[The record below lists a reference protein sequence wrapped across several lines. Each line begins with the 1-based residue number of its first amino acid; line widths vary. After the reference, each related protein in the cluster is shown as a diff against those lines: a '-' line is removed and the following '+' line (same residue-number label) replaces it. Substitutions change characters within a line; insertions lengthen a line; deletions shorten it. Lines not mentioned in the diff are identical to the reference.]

1 MFIALHCVRCFFPC
15 VPRCITLFSR
25 PPPGNR
31 YHLLTVNSWLD
42 GKSGKALR
50 KLQEELY
57 VGMTADDV
65 AAASVAAKKMQKA
78 AEVRLSQSIS
88 LSVYQSISLSVF
100 GSCVILTI
108 QISGC

>member
-1 MFIALHCVRCFFPC
+1 
-15 VPRCITLFSR
+15 
-25 PPPGNR
+25 
-31 YHLLTVNSWLD
+31 LD

-78 AEVRLSQSIS
+78 AEVRHSQSFR
-88 LSVYQSISLSVF
+88 LLSVF
-100 GSCVILTI
+100 SQSSVRV
-108 QISGC
+108 